1 MTPEEQRIAIA
12 EACGWK
18 WKYIPTG
25 HGMLGKVYS
34 LRLVPGNT
42 HQECEVETD
51 PEQVALEIEMSHEED
66 SGSESLGI
74 FGSSPDY
81 LNDLNAMHEAI
92 VSLPKDKRFQVAQMT
107 TEIVLRRDDWACC
120 EEDVWGLLAS
130 AEAHEWAEAFLRT
143 LGLWKEDA

>member
-1 MTPEEQRIAIA
+1 MNPEAQRIAIA
-12 EACGWK
+12 EVMGYPNPRMGLFNRCYAGDL
-18 WKYIPTG
+18 P
-25 HGMLGKVYS
+25 
-34 LRLVPGNT
+34 N
-42 HQECEVETD
+42 
-51 PEQVALEIEMSHEED
+51 LED
-66 SGSESLGI
+66 V
-74 FGSSPDY
+74 PDY